1 MHGVPVDHTCW
12 WTRRRESELTRDAGA
27 LGGAGLPPAALR
39 VAAEYLGQS
48 LSITPDPA
56 LEFDETVVIGSWR
69 GTLHDSCFV
78 SFAADDPALRRA
90 LVAASLGVHSTYLRA
105 AIATRWVEHL
115 AERLEEST
123 VMRFRSMPGGRA
135 LVVRRYR
142 RGAGWLERRRAD
154 VTRIPVD
161 AA

>member
-1 MHGVPVDHTCW
+1 MDSSPVGHTCW

-27 LGGAGLPPAALR
+27 LGGVGLPPAALR
-39 VAAEYLGQS
+39 VAAEYLGQP

-56 LEFDETVVIGSWR
+56 LEFDETLVIGPWR

-78 SFAADDPALRRA
+78 AFAADDPALRGA
-90 LVAASLGVHSTYLRA
+90 LVAASLGVHAAYLKA
-105 AIATRWVEHL
+105 AIAPRWLEHL
-115 AERLEEST
+115 VDRLAEGT
-123 VMRFRSMPGGRA
+123 VMRFRSLPHEQA

-142 RGAGWLERRRAD
+142 CGAGWPARRRAD
-154 VTRIPVD
+154 VTRIPVG